1 MMRLRGTCYSFL
13 ALLFV
18 FTSFAQTS
26 EINGLSQELNNL
38 EGLEYYAKTN
48 ELARLY
54 VDQDVAKALELTAEI
69 INNPEIEIFPEQLAT
84 AHYIAGR
91 ALIFE
96 GEYARALEA
105 FSNADSVINT
115 ISEKTLLGE
124 ILVGKSTVFSR
135 QGRYTEAEEG
145 FKKALTLLDQED
157 NIMGLAWCHLEYG
170 KLEAIKN
177 EHDLSMEHYK
187 NSLAYYQ
194 NLDNEKGISAVYY
207 RMAVHYLDVGDED
220 KALEYFT
227 SGRAIKQRI
236 GDVRGLANFNLSLG
250 ILHEEKGSFET
261 SLDYYRQS
269 LEGYEKVSDKSSKA
283 RVYNNIGVAYV
294 DWNKLDS
301 ALVNHKKSLQ
311 LHQELQAPIG
321 LIRSFANLGEV
332 YRLREQYTE
341 AISHYLKAKLQSEAI
356 EGEPLMGLVNENLGL
371 IYIHTNRLD
380 SAAYYL
386 ERDLKLKQG
395 QENNFTIRH
404 TYEYL
409 SLLEEKRGNYAKS
422 LEFYK
427 LYKEVADKRVAS
439 RRAKELAE
447 IQAKYDT
454 EKQEKEI
461 AELQQENEK
470 RTLWRNIFALGT
482 LGALAVALLVFQ
494 FFRYRN
500 KKNSELLLAK
510 ETQRQEL
517 EKLDQLKS
525 RFFNNISHEFRTP
538 LTLILGPLE
547 KLRKNVDNGLQPT
560 IDVIERNGK
569 RLLKLINQLLD
580 LSKIESGKVE
590 LKTSLADLVPL
601 IRGWVMSFESLA
613 ESKGVKLAIETGK
626 PSYFMY
632 LDQPKIEK
640 VIINLLSNAFKYT
653 PQGGAITVDLSEKQG
668 DKYNC
673 LSIKVKDTGSG
684 IPEAELE
691 HIFDRFYQATN
702 AETVDVTGTG
712 IGLSLIKELV
722 ELHSGTVRVESEYGK
737 GSVFEVMLPQGREH
751 LTDDQIVGI
760 PTSSSMPEE
769 ADIPLHPKVSP
780 NQETEINEE
789 LPIVLLIED
798 NPDLR
803 SYIREVLE
811 STYNVIEARHGEEGV
826 AMAFEHIPDLV
837 LSDLMMPKMDG
848 LEVCKVLKEDM
859 RSSHIPIILLTAKSS
874 KEDKIEGLKSL
885 ADDYLTKPFDTEELL
900 IRLQNLIDN
909 RRKMQAHFSMGD
921 VLMPKKIQMN
931 SMDSIFMEKVTE
943 YLEAEISN
951 SLYGVEELAYSVGL
965 SRSQLFRKVKAIT
978 NLTPN
983 EFIRSFRLHRA
994 MDLLKQQSA
1003 SVSEVAYETGF
1014 QNPSYFSKV
1023 FHEQFGQSPSAV
1035 LKE

>member
-1 MMRLRGTCYSFL
+1 MARLRGT
-13 ALLFV
+13 LLF
-18 FTSFAQTS
+18 FATLLLFLTGLAQTS
-26 EINGLSQELNNL
+26 QIQSLTQELKKL
-38 EGLEYYAKTN
+38 EGEEYYTKAN
-48 ELARLY
+48 DLARLH
-54 VDQDVAKALELTAEI
+54 VDQNVAEALELTEAT
-69 INNPEIEIFPEQLAT
+69 INASEIENFPEQLAR
-84 AHYIAGR
+84 AHYIKGR

-96 GEYARALEA
+96 GEYAKALEA
-105 FSNADSVINT
+105 FSTATSI
-115 ISEKTLLGE
+115 IKTSAKKALLGE
-124 ILVGKSTVFSR
+124 IYVGQSTVFSR
-135 QGRYTEAEEG
+135 QGKYTEAEEG
-145 FKKALTLLDQED
+145 FKKALVLLEQEEH
-157 NIMGLAWCHLEYG
+157 ILGLAECHLEYG

-177 EHDLSMEHYK
+177 EHDLSKGHYDK
-187 NSLAYYQ
+187 SLEYYQ
-194 NLDNEKGISAVYY
+194 GLSDEKGISAVYY
-207 RMAVHYLDVGDED
+207 RIAVHYLDVRDEE

-227 SGRAIKQRI
+227 NGRAIKERI

-250 ILHEEKGSFET
+250 ILHEEKGNFET
-261 SLDYYRQS
+261 SLEYYRQS
-269 LEGYEKVSDKSSKA
+269 LEGYETVSDKSSKA

-311 LHQELQAPIG
+311 LHEELQAPIG
-321 LIRSFANLGEV
+321 LIRSNANLGEV
-332 YRLREQYTE
+332 YLLQKEYDD
-341 AISHYLKAKLQSEAI
+341 AISYYLRAKKQSEVI
-356 EGEPLMGLVNENLGL
+356 EGEPLMGLINENLGL
-371 IYIHTNRLD
+371 IYIHTGRLD
-380 SAAYYL
+380 SAAFYL

-409 SLLEEKRGNYAKS
+409 SLLEEKRGNFDKA
-422 LEFYK
+422 LEYYK
-427 LYKEVADKRVAS
+427 LYKEVADRRVAS

-454 EKQEKEI
+454 ERQEKEI

-482 LGALAVALLVFQ
+482 LGALAIALLVFQ

-500 KKNSELLLAK
+500 KKNNELLLAK

-538 LTLILGPLE
+538 LTLILGPLD
-547 KLRKNVDNGLQPT
+547 KLRQNVDNGLQPT

-590 LKTSLADLVPL
+590 LKTTLADIVPL

-613 ESKGVKLAIETGK
+613 ESKGVKLDISSENT
-626 PSYFMY
+626 SYFLY

-640 VIINLLSNAFKYT
+640 VVINLLSNAFKYT
-653 PQGGAITVDLSEKQG
+653 PPGGSISVDLSEKQG
-668 DKYNC
+668 GEHKY
-673 LSIKVKDTGSG
+673 LSIRVKDTGSG

-691 HIFDRFYQATN
+691 HIFDRFYQASN

-722 ELHSGTVRVESEYGK
+722 ELHSGEVGVESVYGE
-737 GSVFEVMLPQGREH
+737 GSVFEIMLPLGREH
-751 LTDDQIVGI
+751 LEDEQIAGI
-760 PTSSSMPEE
+760 PSSSSLAVQNDLPLQPETRTVR
-769 ADIPLHPKVSP
+769 K
-780 NQETEINEE
+780 TEIDGE

-803 SYIREVLE
+803 GYIREILE
-811 STYNVIEARHGEEGV
+811 NTYNVIEARHGEEGV
-826 AMAFEHIPDLV
+826 AMAFEHIPDLI

-921 VLMPKKIQMN
+921 VLMPKKVQMN
-931 SMDSIFMEKVTE
+931 SMDTIFMEKVTE
-943 YLEAEISN
+943 HLEAEISN
-951 SLYGVEELAYSVGL
+951 SLFGVEELAYSVGL
-965 SRSQLFRKVKAIT
+965 SRSQLFRKIKAIT
-978 NLTPN
+978 NLTAN